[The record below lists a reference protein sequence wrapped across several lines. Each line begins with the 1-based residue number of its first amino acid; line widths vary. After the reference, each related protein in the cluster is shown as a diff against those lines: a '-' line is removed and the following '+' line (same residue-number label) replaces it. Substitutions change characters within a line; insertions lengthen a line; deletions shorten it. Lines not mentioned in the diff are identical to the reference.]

1 MTDSDS
7 DTGDAIP
14 DEPAGAPIDFYF
26 DFSSPYGYLAA
37 HKADS
42 IARLYGRAMTWRPIL
57 LGVIFKT
64 TGAQPLLDIPIKG
77 PYTRRDMERT
87 ARFHGMPLVFPEV
100 MPFPSIAAA
109 RAVYWVQDRDPEL
122 ARDLS
127 LALYDRAFA
136 QGGDIRDAAAVLD
149 VAAEAGVD
157 ADALAGALQD
167 PAVKERLKTE
177 NDAAMAVGVCGSP
190 FFMVDGEPF
199 WGADRLDHVE
209 RWLATGGW

>member
-1 MTDSDS
+1 MNDN
-7 DTGDAIP
+7 
-14 DEPAGAPIDFYF
+14 DEEPGQAEASGSPIEFYF

-37 HKADS
+37 HKVDS
-42 IARLYGRAMTWRPIL
+42 IARLYGRAMNWRPIL

-87 ARFHGMPLVFPEV
+87 ARFLGMPLVFPEV

-109 RAVYWVQDRDPEL
+109 RAVYWTQDRDPEK
-122 ARDLS
+122 ARELC

-136 QGGDIRDAAAVLD
+136 EGGDIRDAAAVLD
-149 VAAEAGVD
+149 CAAGIGIDRDMLMA
-157 ADALAGALQD
+157 ALQD

-177 NDAAMAVGVCGSP
+177 NEAAMAAGVCGSP
-190 FFMVDGEPF
+190 FFVVDDEPF
-199 WGADRLDHVE
+199 WGADRLDHLE